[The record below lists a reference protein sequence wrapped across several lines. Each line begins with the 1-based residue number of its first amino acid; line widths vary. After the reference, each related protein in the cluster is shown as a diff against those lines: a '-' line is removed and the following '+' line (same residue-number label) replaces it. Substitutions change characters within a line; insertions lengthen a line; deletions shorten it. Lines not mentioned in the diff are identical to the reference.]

1 MGVRRVYSSSVLAED
16 YLIMGAEDWGKS
28 LHGNI
33 FHFLASL
40 ALVGTTVPMTL
51 VGKS

>member
-1 MGVRRVYSSSVLAED
+1 
-16 YLIMGAEDWGKS
+16 

-51 VGKS
+51 VGKSWRGTSEWRYSSNNQTKFSS